1 MIRKKNSVYVCQ
13 NCGTSHVKWEGKCM
27 GCGEWNTL
35 HEEILK
41 KAEKFQ
47 PSKSTDAIPLTQN
60 IEHPFERTKTGI
72 VELDRVLGGGLVSGS
87 YILLGGPPGIG
98 KSTLLLQMS
107 GGLSQHGK
115 VLYACS
121 EESTGQTAL
130 RAKRLNISSSDIL
143 LFNESSIENI
153 LEKARTLKPSF
164 VIIDSIQSVYLSE
177 LQSAPGTVS
186 QVRECSN
193 QLMHFAKSTSTSVLI
208 IGHVTKDGS
217 LAGPRVLEH
226 AVDAVLSFEGETHYR
241 ILKALKNRF
250 GATNEFGVFQMSDK
264 GLEEIQNPSEFFL
277 EERGEDRIGS
287 AVFTGVE
294 GGRPLLC
301 EIQALTLKSYLAIPR
316 RTSLGID
323 VNRLH
328 LILAVLEKYFQTP
341 FSKYDVFIN
350 LVGGLKLSETAVDLA
365 VISALLSSYH
375 QKPIEPCFFG
385 EVGLTGE
392 IRSCPFGKERV
403 QEAERL
409 GFKEVYLPQSNN
421 KNLSPSKIKV
431 KGISHITELSFLFSE
446 KPIICT

>member
-1 MIRKKNSVYVCQ
+1 MGRKKNSVYVCQ
-13 NCGTSHVKWEGKCM
+13 NCGASHVKWEGRCM

-35 HEEILK
+35 HEEVK
-41 KAEKFQ
+41 KEEKFQ
-47 PSKSTDAIPLTQN
+47 SPPTAEVTPLTQT
-60 IEHPFERTKTGI
+60 IEYPFERTQTGI
-72 VELDRVLGGGLVSGS
+72 GELDRVLGGGLVSGS

-107 GGLSQHGK
+107 GGLSQHGL

-130 RAKRLNISSSDIL
+130 RAKRLNISSSNIL

-153 LEKARTLKPSF
+153 LEKAKNLKPAF

-177 LQSAPGTVS
+177 MQSAPGTVS

-226 AVDAVLSFEGETHYR
+226 AVDAVLAFEGETHYR
-241 ILKALKNRF
+241 ILKSLKNRF
-250 GATNEFGVFQMSDK
+250 GATNEFGVFQMSGK
-264 GLEEIQNPSEFFL
+264 GLEEIKNPSEFFL

-301 EIQALTLKSYLAIPR
+301 EIQALALKSYLAMPR

-328 LILAVLEKYFQTP
+328 LILAVLEKYFQIP

-365 VISALLSSYH
+365 VIAALLSSYH
-375 QKPIEPCFFG
+375 QKPVTPCFFG

-392 IRSCPFGKERV
+392 IRSCPFNKERV

-409 GFKEVYLPQSNN
+409 GFKEVYLPKNN
-421 KNLSPSKIKV
+421 KKGFQSSKIKV
-431 KGISHITELSFLFSE
+431 KGISHITELSSLF
-446 KPIICT
+446 I

>member
-1 MIRKKNSVYVCQ
+1 MNRKKNSIYVCQ
-13 NCGTSHVKWEGKCM
+13 NCGTSHIKWEGKCST
-27 GCGEWNTL
+27 CGEWNTL
-35 HEEILK
+35 HEELK
-41 KAEKFQ
+41 KDKQTHSFSSAE
-47 PSKSTDAIPLTQN
+47 AVPLTQTL
-60 IEHPFERTKTGI
+60 EQTFHRTQTGI
-72 VELDRVLGGGLVSGS
+72 EELDRVLGGGLVSGS

-107 GGLSQHGK
+107 GGLSKQGL
-115 VLYACS
+115 VLYTCS

-130 RAKRLNISSSDIL
+130 RAKRLNISSSNIL

-193 QLMHFAKSTSTSVLI
+193 QLMHFAKSSSTSVLM

-264 GLEEIQNPSEFFL
+264 GLEEIHNPSEFFL
-277 EERGEDRIGS
+277 EERGQDRIGS

-301 EIQALTLKSYLAIPR
+301 EIQALTVNSYLAMPR

-323 VNRLH
+323 AGRLH
-328 LILAVLEKYFQTP
+328 LILAVLEKYFQIP

-350 LVGGLKLSETAVDLA
+350 LVGGMKLSETAVDLA
-365 VISALLSSYH
+365 VVSALLSSYH
-375 QKPIEPCFFG
+375 QKPLSACFFG

-403 QEAERL
+403 QEAGRL
-409 GFKEVYLPQSNN
+409 GFKEIYLPQGSQ
-421 KNLSPSKIKV
+421 KNLPSSKIKV
-431 KGISHITELSFLFSE
+431 KGISHIKELSFLFS
-446 KPIICT
+446 

>member
-1 MIRKKNSVYVCQ
+1 MNRKKNSIYVCQ
-13 NCGTSHVKWEGKCM
+13 NCGASHIKWEGKCST
-27 GCGEWNTL
+27 CGEWNTL
-35 HEEILK
+35 HEELK
-41 KAEKFQ
+41 QEKKTPSFSSAE
-47 PSKSTDAIPLTQN
+47 AVPLTQTL
-60 IEHPFERTKTGI
+60 EQTFQRTQTGI
-72 VELDRVLGGGLVSGS
+72 EELDRVLGGGLVSGS

-107 GGLSQHGK
+107 GGLSKQGL

-130 RAKRLNISSSDIL
+130 RAKRLNISSANIL

-186 QVRECSN
+186 QVRECSH
-193 QLMHFAKSTSTSVLI
+193 QLMHFAKSNSTSVLM

-264 GLEEIQNPSEFFL
+264 GLEEIRNPSEFFL
-277 EERGEDRIGS
+277 EERGQDRIGS

-301 EIQALTLKSYLAIPR
+301 EIQALTVKSYLAMPR

-323 VNRLH
+323 AGRLY
-328 LILAVLEKYFQTP
+328 LILAVLEKYFHIP

-350 LVGGLKLSETAVDLA
+350 LVGGMKLSETAVDLA
-365 VISALLSSYH
+365 VVSALLSSYH
-375 QKPIEPCFFG
+375 QKPVQSCFFG

-403 QEAERL
+403 QEARRL
-409 GFKEVYLPQSNN
+409 GFKEIYLPQSSQ
-421 KNLSPSKIKV
+421 KNLPSSKIKM
-431 KGISHITELSFLFSE
+431 KGISHIKELSPLFS
-446 KPIICT
+446 